1 MTLRT
6 DYNGALDTALLA
18 SRAAGKTWVIT
29 TNSAAI
35 TTALVAAGT
44 AGKKVF
50 TFTAGADFQPADLKL
65 LGTLFEAHKTGI
77 LQGLAEQDVM
87 NNEVT
92 VSLNTAYASTVKIDL
107 YFTF

>member
-18 SRAAGKTWVIT
+18 SRAAGRTWVVT

-44 AGKKVF
+44 SGKKVF
-50 TFTAGADFQPADLKL
+50 TFTAGVDFQPTDLAL
-65 LGTLFEAHKTGI
+65 LGPLFEAHKTGI
-77 LQGLAEQDVM
+77 LQGLAEQDLM
-87 NNEVT
+87 GNEVT
-92 VSLNTAYASTVKIDL
+92 VLLNTADASTVKIDL
-107 YFTF
+107 SFTF